1 MPITIFTNIPALRAQ
16 EQVRR
21 STFDLEGTYTR
32 LSSGLRINK
41 ASDDAAGL
49 AVAENLRADQR
60 IANVAIRNIND
71 GLSLVSV
78 AENALSEITNILT
91 RMGELA
97 TQKMNGTISTV
108 QISPLYNE
116 YVALGSEIN
125 RIVRTSKFNGIT
137 LLSTTERIAIQVG
150 LESSSNS
157 QIILNDRIID
167 TEALGIRLDGPG
179 YMTPDVVR
187 SAIET
192 VGNSQMYNAKR
203 LEFALSNVTNM
214 RENFMGAE
222 SAIRDADYAKESAD
236 LVRGRILQQSGV
248 AILSQA
254 NIQPSFA
261 LKLLPPLYGNK

>member
-16 EQVRR
+16 EQLRR
-21 STFDLEGTYTR
+21 SSLGLEEVYSR

-41 ASDDAAGL
+41 ASDDAAAL
-49 AVAENLRADQR
+49 AVAENLKADQR

-97 TQKMNGTISTV
+97 TQKANGTLSV
-108 QISPLYNE
+108 AQISPLYNE
-116 YVALGSEIN
+116 YKALGSEIN
-125 RIVRTSKFNGIT
+125 RIVQVSKFNGIT
-137 LLSTTERIAIQVG
+137 ILSTTERIAIQVG
-150 LESSSNS
+150 LESSGDN
-157 QIILNDRIID
+157 QIILNDNIID
-167 TEALGIRLDGPG
+167 TDSLGLDLNGPG

-187 SAIET
+187 TAIET
-192 VGNSQMYNAKR
+192 VSGSHLNSAKR
-203 LEFALSNVTNM
+203 LEFALSNITNM

-236 LVRGRILQQSGV
+236 LMRLQILQQSGIAV
-248 AILSQA
+248 LSQA
-254 NIQPSFA
+254 NLQPAFA
-261 LKLLPPLYGNK
+261 LKLLPPISGDN